1 MIKQFW
7 RSWPLQPRQQLSG
20 NAGMTIAMLAIAGL
34 ALKPPTM
41 TNADTPKAKSA
52 VSKTQATATARVSH
66 RETQLRQIRPENFD
80 LGRFPVNAQT
90 ERHWRNILWTTAVVE
105 PQDEFVLDALSQ
117 LLQLSL
123 QSGLS
128 DSQVRTIDMA
138 TQVATQ
144 LYLSSPTRHVGLGQ
158 QFLQMVEK
166 SPDPAWVAV
175 ALSGLANAGLGPQEL
190 QPLVRRVKT
199 RFPSWSRTPFLK
211 TTLTDIE
218 QSVLSQSL
226 PPLADLLNWT
236 IAPRQLHAYVFCRSD
251 RTVLCQMILK
261 DRDGQFV
268 RQGDTLWAAP
278 LLLRSIHNLGW
289 NFVRGQTP
297 QGLYR
302 IEGTTPQ
309 PDDEFFRAYG
319 QFSLVNLFV
328 PFEAGAKNFLPNQSG
343 SFNGT
348 LEDYQALLP
357 PAWRNYWPMQQSYWS
372 GKIGR
377 SLFRIHGSGES
388 PDFFS
393 GKDRRPETRNWN
405 PTLGCLSALEL
416 YNEQGQLLQSDM
428 PRILH
433 ALEMVGGKTFAG
445 YLLVTEVPGD
455 STTPV
460 SIAELEAAIAAPQ
473 KQTASN
479 PKGRSRLVSQADSSG
494 SPTRLQDGPPPSDWE
509 ARPEP
514 QQLPISY

>member
-1 MIKQFW
+1 
-7 RSWPLQPRQQLSG
+7 
-20 NAGMTIAMLAIAGL
+20 MTIAMLAIAGL

-41 TNADTPKAKSA
+41 TNADTPKAKSS
-52 VSKTQATATARVSH
+52 VSKTQATATARVNH

-80 LGRFPVNAQT
+80 LSRFPVNAQT

-105 PQDEFVLDALSQ
+105 PQEEFVLDALSQ
-117 LLQLSL
+117 ILQLSL

-128 DSQVRTIDMA
+128 DSQMRTIDMA
-138 TQVATQ
+138 TQIATQ
-144 LYLSSPTRHVGLGQ
+144 LYLSSPTRHVGIGQ

-175 ALSGLANAGLGPQEL
+175 ALSGLTQAGLGPQEL
-190 QPLVRRVKT
+190 QPLASRVKI
-199 RFPSWSRTPFLK
+199 RFPNWVRNPFLK

-218 QSVLSQSL
+218 QSVLPPSL
-226 PPLADLLNWT
+226 PPLAELLNWT
-236 IAPRQLHAYVFCRSD
+236 IAPRQLHAYVFCRPD
-251 RTVLCQMILK
+251 RAVLCQMILK

-268 RQGDTLWAAP
+268 RQGNALWVAP

-328 PFEAGAKNFLPNQSG
+328 PFEAGAKTFLPNQSG

-348 LEDYQALLP
+348 LADYQALLP
-357 PAWRNYWPMQQSYWS
+357 PSWRNYWPMQQSYWA

-433 ALEMVGGKTFAG
+433 ALEMETIE
-445 YLLVTEVPGD
+445 T
-455 STTPV
+455 SC
-460 SIAELEAAIAAPQ
+460 AP
-473 KQTASN
+473 
-479 PKGRSRLVSQADSSG
+479 
-494 SPTRLQDGPPPSDWE
+494 
-509 ARPEP
+509 
-514 QQLPISY
+514 